1 MADLRFARAFLV
13 VLTGVVGGCGGSSGG
28 SATTGGDTPPT
39 SSSPPPVTTPSPPT
53 PPSPPNPPSQ
63 PDPPSQPGPPPPSN
77 TPQIAVTLSPATACV
92 LSSSQLQITAAVA
105 NDVNDAGVTWS
116 LNCFGTGCGSLSA
129 MSAHSVTYTAPIAV
143 VPPQAFAVSARSNAD
158 PTRSATIQVVSTDV
172 SVAVSPKQVALTTS
186 QKQVFTAAVAAGCGS
201 SEVTW
206 SVDGVTGG
214 NATVGTIDTS
224 GKYMPPASAGIHAI
238 SAVSLQDPTRSDSA
252 RAGVTDLSAIATFHY
267 DNARTGQNTKEYV
280 LAPETV
286 NSGSFGKIFSCEV
299 DGDVYAEPLYVAN
312 VPIDNGIHN
321 VVFVA
326 TQHDSV
332 YAFDADL
339 HECRTYWHD
348 NFLSTGVTPIS
359 AASAGETGNM
369 SEVGII
375 GTPVIDV
382 AHGTLFVV
390 AATQQS
396 GGAAS
401 QMLHALDL
409 ATGTEKDHSP
419 AAITGIDPLIQSQ
432 RSALLLSGNTV
443 YVSWGSHDDLGPY
456 HGIMKGYDATSL
468 APVSTFNSTPDGAKG
483 AIWMAGS
490 GPADDG
496 AGSIFLAT
504 GNGTFDNVNN
514 TLPMLAPSD
523 DLGDSVVRLSSGL
536 TVSGFFTPYTQMNL
550 FNFDLDL
557 GSGGVVLLPD
567 SAGST
572 AHPHLMLLGTKDA
585 SLLLLDRDNPGGYTF
600 NGPDQIVQSLSFS
613 GPPVNSYG
621 FFSTPAVWSG
631 RVFLAA
637 GWDVLK
643 AYSISNGALS
653 MFPVAQSIEN
663 QGLMGATPVVSSRD
677 TSNGIVWVLN
687 NYASGTVNGGQSGPA
702 ILRAY
707 DATNLA
713 LLYASDASPADAC
726 GPAVKF
732 TVPTVANG
740 KVYVGGQRQL
750 TVYGLL
756 R

>member
-1 MADLRFARAFLV
+1 MADLRCARAFLV
-13 VLTGVVGGCGGSSGG
+13 VLTVVAGGCGASSGG
-28 SATTGGDTPPT
+28 GSPTTGGDTPPT
-39 SSSPPPVTTPSPPT
+39 SSTPPPVTNPSPPNPPAQPD
-53 PPSPPNPPSQ
+53 PPSQPNPPSQ
-63 PDPPSQPGPPPPSN
+63 PDPPPSN
-77 TPQIAVTLSPATACV
+77 TPQVAVTLRPATGCV
-92 LSSSQLQITAAVA
+92 LSSGQLQITAAVA

-129 MSAHSVTYTAPIAV
+129 MSSHSVTYTAPIAV
-143 VPPQAFAVSARSNAD
+143 VPPQTVSARSNAD
-158 PTRSATIQVVSTDV
+158 PTRSATIQVHITDV
-172 SVAVSPKQVALTTS
+172 SVAVTPKQVALTTS
-186 QKQVFTAAVAAGCGS
+186 QKQVFAAAVTAGCGS

-206 SVDGVTGG
+206 NVDGVTGG
-214 NATVGTIDTS
+214 NANVGTIDTS
-224 GKYMPPASAGIHAI
+224 GKYTPPASAGSHAI
-238 SAVSLQDPTRSDSA
+238 SAVSVQDPTRSDSA

-280 LAPETV
+280 LAPDTV
-286 NSGSFGKIFSCEV
+286 NSGSFGKIFSCAV

-348 NFLSTGVTPIS
+348 NFLSAGVTPIS
-359 AASAGETGNM
+359 AAAAGETGNM
-369 SEVGII
+369 NEVGII

-390 AATQQS
+390 GATQQS

-456 HGIMKGYDATSL
+456 HGIMQGYDATSL
-468 APVSTFNSTPDGAKG
+468 APVSSFNSTPNGAKG

-496 AGSIFLAT
+496 AGNIFLAT

-523 DLGDSVVRLSSGL
+523 DLGDSVVRLSSGAGL

-550 FNFDLDL
+550 FKFDADL
-557 GSGGVVLLPD
+557 GAGGVVLLPD
-567 SAGST
+567 SAGSA
-572 AHPHLMLLGTKDA
+572 AHPHLMLLGTKYA

-600 NGPDQIVQSLSFS
+600 NGPDQIVQSLSFWD
-613 GPPVNSYG
+613 PPVNSYG
-621 FFSTPAVWSG
+621 FFSTPAVWNG

-643 AYSISNGALS
+643 AYSISNAALS
-653 MFPVAQSIEN
+653 MFPVAQSLEN

-707 DATNLA
+707 DTTNLA

-756 R
+756 H